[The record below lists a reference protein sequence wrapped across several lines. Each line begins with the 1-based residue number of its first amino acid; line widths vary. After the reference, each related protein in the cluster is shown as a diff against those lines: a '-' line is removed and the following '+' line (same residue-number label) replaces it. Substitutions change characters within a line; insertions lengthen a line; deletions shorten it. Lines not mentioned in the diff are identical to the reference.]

1 MITSSLLLILL
12 IFGIYLF
19 VNSTPKLPSDTD
31 EIIEEV
37 FSTHLAELIEGDTGY
52 ADSGGISIWYN
63 RIPCEGDRK
72 GTIILVMGHS
82 TNIFGWPDYF
92 NQVFVKAG
100 FDVIR
105 FDNRGIGMSDWMK
118 RWSKDN
124 AYSLEDMAKDC
135 IAILD
140 HLGLNKVHLVGAS
153 MGGMIAQRLAI
164 THGDRFHTLTSIMSS
179 GFMNDPQLTLVP
191 GPFKRNLVK
200 IFAKYGWRPTE
211 HNSTKLAVCLVR
223 LLRNN
228 KNHNVD
234 VRDIAQKM
242 KYDMR
247 KRKGFNRRVVKQ
259 HSEAIEISGSRYEEL
274 GLIEIPTLVIH
285 GKKDPLVKFEHAKKY
300 APMIPNAKT
309 LYLKGMGHDLPVELN
324 GEVTSAILDLIN
336 SSNSVTA

>member
-1 MITSSLLLILL
+1 MITSSLILILL

-19 VNSTPKLPSDTD
+19 VNSSAKLPSNAD

-37 FSTHLAELIEGDTGY
+37 FSTHLPELIEGDTGY
-52 ADSGGISIWYN
+52 ADSGDIQIWYN

-72 GTIILVMGHS
+72 GTVILVMGHS

-105 FDNRGIGMSDWMK
+105 YDNRGIGMSDWMK

-124 AYSLEDMAKDC
+124 AYNLEDMAKDC
-135 IAILD
+135 LAILD
-140 HLGLNKVHLVGAS
+140 HLALDKVHLVGAS

-164 THGDRFHTLTSIMSS
+164 SHGDRFHSMTSIMSS
-179 GFMNDPQLTLVP
+179 GFMGDPKLTLIP
-191 GPFKRNLVK
+191 RKFKRNLFK

-211 HNSTKLAVCLVR
+211 HNSTKLALSIVK

-228 KNHNVD
+228 KNYNVN
-234 VRDIAQKM
+234 VRDIAQKL

-259 HSEAIEISGSRYEEL
+259 HSEAIEISGSRYGEL
-274 GLIEIPTLVIH
+274 GQIKIPTLVIH
-285 GKKDPLVKFEHAKKY
+285 GKQDPLVKFEHAKKY

-309 LYLKGMGHDLPVELN
+309 LYLNGMGHDLPVELN
-324 GEVTSAILDLIN
+324 DEITSAILGLIN
-336 SSNSVTA
+336 SSNTVIA